1 MRYAK
6 LMSENIV
13 GPSIMKVLLPLFSDN
28 RPILIARRAYV
39 TEGRVPSS
47 PSAVSVA
54 PKEYAKR
61 GIAGMVIP

>member
-1 MRYAK
+1 MRYPV

-13 GPSIMKVLLPLFSDN
+13 GPRIMNILLPLFSDN
-28 RPILIARRAYV
+28 RPILIARTAYV
-39 TEGRVPSS
+39 TEGRVPSN
-47 PSAVSVA
+47 PSVVSVA